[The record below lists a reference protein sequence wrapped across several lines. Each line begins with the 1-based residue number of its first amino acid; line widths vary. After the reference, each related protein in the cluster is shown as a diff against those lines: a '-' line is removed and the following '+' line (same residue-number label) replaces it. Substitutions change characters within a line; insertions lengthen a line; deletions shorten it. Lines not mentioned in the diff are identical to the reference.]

1 VLFSNALGAETTVIS
16 HSPSKKDDAM
26 KLGAKNFINTTE
38 EVCIPMLQN
47 KERQESV

>member
-1 VLFSNALGAETTVIS
+1 
-16 HSPSKKDDAM
+16 M